1 MKKIFTL
8 FVAAVAAVTMS
19 AKTAESGY
27 CGANLTWFYN
37 PSDSSLTITGTG
49 PMTNYSQDNYAPW
62 YEYQDKITS
71 LKLESGMTTI
81 GDYAFYWLVKVKDVD
96 IPDGVT
102 SIGDYAFSGCAA
114 LDWLYIPYGVKT
126 IGQSAF
132 AACISLEGVYMR
144 YGLTS
149 IGVGAFGFCTEL
161 VEVAIPATVTTI
173 GDKAF
178 YYCSKLSA
186 IANFATNPQSINAD
200 VFDGV
205 DKTKCSLYV
214 PDYAEANYNKP
225 TWIEF
230 SKETFESSGDYE
242 GTSLHYSY
250 DFETGTMTITG
261 TGMLPDSETHFPFVY
276 DVKKQINKLVL
287 PSGLTGIG
295 TYNFAYFSA
304 LTFLKIP
311 YGVAILK
318 ESAFEECYALETVE
332 IPSSTAIIDDYVF
345 YYCYSLKTVYN
356 LATVPQSI
364 NATVFYGVDISKCT
378 LFVPKGCK
386 AAYEAAPV
394 WKDFIIKEMAAPEGI
409 DEVGIQPSAVSGQKV
424 LREGVLYLKYEG
436 RMYDVQGRE
445 VPEAR

>member
-1 MKKIFTL
+1 MRKLFTL
-8 FVAAVAAVTMS
+8 FLALAASVGTLF
-19 AKTAESGY
+19 AESGT
-27 CGANLTWFYN
+27 CGPDLTWFYN
-37 PSDSSLTITGTG
+37 PSDNSLTISGTG

-62 YEYQDKITS
+62 YEYNDKITS

-81 GDYAFYWLVKVKDVD
+81 GDYAFFFLSLVKDAT
-96 IPDGVT
+96 IPEGVT

-114 LDWLYIPYGVKT
+114 LNWLYIPYGVKT

-132 AACISLEGVYMR
+132 AFCISLEEVYMR

-161 VEVAIPATVTTI
+161 VDVAIPATVTTI

-200 VFDGV
+200 VFEGV

-214 PDYAEANYNKP
+214 PDYAIANYNKP

-230 SKETFESSGDYE
+230 YKETFKSSGDYE

-261 TGMLPDSETHFPFVY
+261 TGMLPDTEIYPPFVY
-276 DVKKQINKLVL
+276 RVEYQINKLVL

-295 TYNFAYFSA
+295 EYNFAYFSA

-311 YGVAILK
+311 YDVVILK
-318 ESAFEECYALETVE
+318 RAAFGGCYALETVE
-332 IPSSTAIIDDYVF
+332 IPSSTAIIEDFVF
-345 YYCYSLKTVYN
+345 ADCYSLKTVYN

-364 NATVFYGVDISKCT
+364 NANVFDDVDISKCT
-378 LFVPKGCK
+378 LYVPQGCK

-394 WKDFIIKEMAAPEGI
+394 WKVFIIKEMA
-409 DEVGIQPSAVSGQKV
+409 K
-424 LREGVLYLKYEG
+424 
-436 RMYDVQGRE
+436 
-445 VPEAR
+445 PEAIDQTINHKQQTTNNKLIKDGQLFIQHGNELFNAQGARVE

>member
-8 FVAAVAAVTMS
+8 FVAAVAAVTMY

-37 PSDSSLTITGTG
+37 PSDSSLTISGTG

-62 YEYQDKITS
+62 YEYYDKIKS
-71 LKLESGMTTI
+71 LNLESGMTTI
-81 GDYAFYWLVKVKDVD
+81 GDYAFFWLVKVKYID
-96 IPDGVT
+96 IPVGVT

-114 LDWLYIPYGVKT
+114 LNSPYIPYGVKT

-132 AACISLEGVYMR
+132 AFCISLEGVYMP
-144 YGLTS
+144 YGVTS
-149 IGVGAFGFCTEL
+149 IGDGAFGFCTEL
-161 VEVAIPATVTTI
+161 DDVAIPATVTTI

-205 DKTKCSLYV
+205 DKTNCSLYV

-230 SKETFESSGDYE
+230 SKETILSSWDFE
-242 GTSLHYSY
+242 GTSLRYSI
-250 DFETGTMTITG
+250 DFETGTMTFTG
-261 TGMLPDSETHFPFVY
+261 TGMLPDREIHPPFVY
-276 DVKKQINKLVL
+276 DFKNQINKLVL

-295 TYNFAYFSA
+295 EYNFAYHSA

-311 YGVAILK
+311 DGVAILK
-318 ESAFEECYALETVE
+318 EGAFWGCHALETVE
-332 IPSSTAIIDDYVF
+332 IPSSTAIIEDFVF
-345 YYCYSLKTVYN
+345 SYCYSLKTVYN

-364 NATVFYGVDISKCT
+364 NANVFDGVDISKCT
-378 LFVPKGCK
+378 LYVPQGCK

-394 WKDFIIKEMAAPEGI
+394 WKNFIIKEMARPEGI
-409 DEVGIQPSAVSGQKV
+409 DNINHKSETITHKLIKDGLLFIERNGKTYTATGAEVK
-424 LREGVLYLKYEG
+424 
-436 RMYDVQGRE
+436 
-445 VPEAR
+445 

>member
-37 PSDSSLTITGTG
+37 PSDSSLTISGTG
-49 PMTNYSQDNYAPW
+49 PMTNYSQDNHAPW
-62 YEYQDKITS
+62 YEYYDKIKS
-71 LKLESGMTTI
+71 LNLESGMTTI
-81 GDYAFYWLVKVKDVD
+81 GDYAFFWLSKVEYID
-96 IPDGVT
+96 IPYGVT
-102 SIGDYAFSGCAA
+102 SIGDYSFGGCAA
-114 LDWLYIPYGVKT
+114 LEWLYIPYGVKT

-132 AACISLEGVYMR
+132 AFCGSLLRVFMPYGV
-144 YGLTS
+144 TS
-149 IGVGAFGFCTEL
+149 IGGGAFGLCTEL
-161 VEVAIPATVTTI
+161 YDVTIPATVKTI
-173 GDKAF
+173 GDQAF
-178 YYCSKLSA
+178 YYCSALRY
-186 IANFATNPQSINAD
+186 ITNYATNPQSINAN

-205 DKTKCSLYV
+205 DKTNCSLYV
-214 PDYAEANYNKP
+214 PKYAQANYNKP

-230 SKETFESSGDYE
+230 SKETFESSGDFE
-242 GTSLHYSY
+242 GTSLHYSF

-261 TGMLPDSETHFPFVY
+261 TGLMPDYDLPAGGSEQN
-276 DVKKQINKLVL
+276 QINKLVL

-295 TYNFAYFSA
+295 TYNFVHFSA

-311 YGVAILK
+311 DGVAILK
-318 ESAFEECYALETVE
+318 EGAFYYCNVLETVE
-332 IPSSTAIIDDYVF
+332 IPSSTAIIEDYVF

-364 NATVFYGVDISKCT
+364 NANVFYGVDISKCT
-378 LFVPKGCK
+378 LYVPQGCK

-409 DEVGIQPSAVSGQKV
+409 DQTPSGSPSKGEKV
-424 LREGVLYLKYEG
+424 LRNGVLLIERNGKTYNA
-436 RMYDVQGRE
+436 QGME

>member
-1 MKKIFTL
+1 MSMKKILTL
-8 FVAAVAAVTMS
+8 FVAAIAAVTMF

-37 PSDSSLTITGTG
+37 PSDSSLTISGTG
-49 PMTNYSQDNYAPW
+49 PMTNYSQDNHAPW
-62 YEYQDKITS
+62 YEYYDKITS
-71 LKLESGMTTI
+71 LNLESGMTTI

-114 LDWLYIPYGVKT
+114 LNWLYIPYGVKT

-214 PDYAEANYNKP
+214 PDYAIANYNKP

-230 SKETFESSGDYE
+230 SKETFESSGDFE
-242 GTSLHYSY
+242 GTSLHYSF

-261 TGMLPDSETHFPFVY
+261 TGLMPDYDLPAGGSEQN
-276 DVKKQINKLVL
+276 QINKLVL

-295 TYNFAYFSA
+295 TYNFVHFSA

-311 YGVAILK
+311 DGVAILK

-378 LFVPKGCK
+378 LYVPQGCR

-394 WKDFIIKEMAAPEGI
+394 WKDFIIKEMARPEGI
-409 DEVGIQPSAVSGQKV
+409 DNINHKSETINHKFIKDGQIFIERNGKTYNASGTNC
-424 LREGVLYLKYEG
+424 L
-436 RMYDVQGRE
+436 
-445 VPEAR
+445 

>member
-1 MKKIFTL
+1 MRKLFTL
-8 FVAAVAAVTMS
+8 FVALAASVGTLF
-19 AKTAESGY
+19 AESGT
-27 CGANLTWFYN
+27 CGPDLTWFYN

-71 LKLESGMTTI
+71 LNLESGMTTI
-81 GDYAFYWLVKVKDVD
+81 GDYAFFWLVKVKYVD

-102 SIGDYAFSGCAA
+102 SIGDYSFGGCAA
-114 LDWLYIPYGVKT
+114 LNWLYIPYGVKT

-132 AACISLEGVYMR
+132 AFCISLEGVYMR
-144 YGLTS
+144 YGVTS
-149 IGVGAFGFCTEL
+149 IGVGAFGFCTKL

-173 GDKAF
+173 GDQAF
-178 YYCSKLSA
+178 YNCSALRN
-186 IANFATNPQSINAD
+186 IANFATNPQSINAN
-200 VFDGV
+200 VFEKV

-261 TGMLPDSETHFPFVY
+261 TGMLPDTEIYPEFVY
-276 DVKKQINKLVL
+276 SVEYQINKLVL

-295 TYNFAYFSA
+295 TYNFAYFTA

-311 YGVAILK
+311 DGVAILK

-332 IPSSTAIIDDYVF
+332 IPSSTAIIEDYVF
-345 YYCYSLKTVYN
+345 ADCYSLKTIYN

-364 NATVFYGVDISKCT
+364 NAKVFDGVHISKCT
-378 LFVPKGCK
+378 LYVPQGCK

-394 WKDFIIKEMAAPEGI
+394 WKDFIIKEMATT
-409 DEVGIQPSAVSGQKV
+409 EVIEQVQGDKGQGTKV
-424 LREGVLYLKYEG
+424 LRNGQLYL
-436 RMYDVQGRE
+436 MYNGTMYNVQGAE
-445 VPEAR
+445 VR

>member
-1 MKKIFTL
+1 MRKLFTL
-8 FVAAVAAVTMS
+8 FLALAASVGTLF
-19 AKTAESGY
+19 AESGT
-27 CGANLTWFYN
+27 CGPDLTWFYN
-37 PSDSSLTITGTG
+37 PTDSSLTITGTG

-62 YEYQDKITS
+62 YEYQDKIKS

-114 LDWLYIPYGVKT
+114 LDWLYIPNGVKT

-149 IGVGAFGFCTEL
+149 IGVGAFGFCTKL
-161 VEVAIPATVTTI
+161 VDVAIPATVTTI

-214 PDYAEANYNKP
+214 PDYAIANYNKP
-225 TWIEF
+225 IWIEF
-230 SKETFESSGDYE
+230 SKETFESSGDCE

-250 DFETGTMTITG
+250 NFETGTMTFTG
-261 TGMLPDSETHFPFVY
+261 TGLIPDGSFSDGVS
-276 DVKKQINKLVL
+276 VVNQIVQLSF

-295 TYNFAYFSA
+295 EYNFAYFSA

-311 YGVAILK
+311 YDVAILK
-318 ESAFEECYALETVE
+318 EGAFYYCNALETVE
-332 IPSSTAIIDDYVF
+332 IPSSTAIIKDFVF

-364 NATVFYGVDISKCT
+364 NANVFDGVDISKCT
-378 LFVPKGCK
+378 LYVPQGCK

-394 WKDFIIKEMAAPEGI
+394 WKVFIIKEMAKPEAIEQVQG
-409 DEVGIQPSAVSGQKV
+409 DKGQGTKV
-424 LREGVLYLKYEG
+424 LRNGQLYL
-436 RMYDVQGRE
+436 MYNGTMYNVQGAE
-445 VPEAR
+445 VR

>member
-37 PSDSSLTITGTG
+37 PSDSSLTISGTG
-49 PMTNYSQDNYAPW
+49 PMTNYSQDNHAPW
-62 YEYQDKITS
+62 YEYNDKIKS

-81 GDYAFYWLVKVKDVD
+81 GDYAFFFLSLVKEAT
-96 IPDGVT
+96 IPEGVT
-102 SIGDYAFSGCAA
+102 SIGDYSFGGCAA
-114 LDWLYIPYGVKT
+114 LNGLYIPYGVKT

-132 AACISLEGVYMR
+132 AFCISLEEVYMR
-144 YGLTS
+144 YGVTS

-161 VEVAIPATVTTI
+161 IEVAIPATVTTI

-200 VFDGV
+200 VFEGV

-214 PDYAEANYNKP
+214 PDYAIANYNKP

-230 SKETFESSGDYE
+230 YKETFKSSGDFE
-242 GTSLHYSY
+242 GTSLHYSI

-261 TGMLPDSETHFPFVY
+261 TGMLPDSEIHLPFVY
-276 DVKKQINKLVL
+276 DVIKNQINKLVL

-295 TYNFAYFSA
+295 EYNFAYFSA

-311 YGVAILK
+311 DGVAILK
-318 ESAFEECYALETVE
+318 RAAFGGCYALETVE
-332 IPSSTAIIDDYVF
+332 IPSSTAIIEDFVF
-345 YYCYSLKTVYN
+345 ADCYSLKTVYN
-356 LATVPQSI
+356 YATVPQSI
-364 NATVFYGVDISKCT
+364 NANVFDGVDISKCT
-378 LFVPKGCK
+378 LYVPKGSK

-394 WKDFIIKEMAAPEGI
+394 WKDFIIKEMARPEGI
-409 DEVGIQPSAVSGQKV
+409 DNINHKSETINHKFIKDGQLFILRNGKTYTTSGAEVK
-424 LREGVLYLKYEG
+424 
-436 RMYDVQGRE
+436 
-445 VPEAR
+445 

>member
-1 MKKIFTL
+1 MRKLFTL
-8 FVAAVAAVTMS
+8 FLALAASVGTLF
-19 AKTAESGY
+19 AESGT
-27 CGANLTWFYN
+27 CGPDLTWFYN

-62 YEYQDKITS
+62 YEYNDKIKS
-71 LKLESGMTTI
+71 LNLESGMTTI
-81 GDYAFYWLVKVKDVD
+81 GDYAFFMLGLVKEAN
-96 IPDGVT
+96 IPEGVT
-102 SIGDYAFSGCAA
+102 SIGDYSFEGCAA
-114 LDWLYIPYGVKT
+114 SKWLYIPYGVKT

-132 AACISLEGVYMR
+132 AFCGSLKEVYMP
-144 YGLTS
+144 YGVTS
-149 IGVGAFGFCTEL
+149 IGGGAFGFCTEL
-161 VEVAIPATVTTI
+161 YDVAIPATVTTI
-173 GDKAF
+173 GDQAF

-186 IANFATNPQSINAD
+186 IANFATNPQSINAN

-214 PDYAEANYNKP
+214 PDYAIANYNKP

-230 SKETFESSGDYE
+230 SKETFESSDDYE

-261 TGMLPDSETHFPFVY
+261 TGMLPDRTIYPPLVY
-276 DVKKQINKLVL
+276 RVEDQINKLVL

-295 TYNFAYFSA
+295 EYNFAYFSA

-311 YGVAILK
+311 DGVAILK
-318 ESAFEECYALETVE
+318 ESAFEGCYALETVE
-332 IPSSTAIIDDYVF
+332 IPSSTAIIEDYVF

-364 NATVFYGVDISKCT
+364 NATVFDGVDISKCT
-378 LFVPKGCK
+378 LYVPQGCK

-394 WKDFIIKEMAAPEGI
+394 WKDFIIKEMA
-409 DEVGIQPSAVSGQKV
+409 K
-424 LREGVLYLKYEG
+424 
-436 RMYDVQGRE
+436 
-445 VPEAR
+445 PEAIDQTINHKQQTTNNKLIKDGQLFILRDGKTYSITGQEVK

>member
-37 PSDSSLTITGTG
+37 PSDSSLTISGTG
-49 PMTNYSQDNYAPW
+49 PMTNYSENNHAPW
-62 YEYQDKITS
+62 YEYYDKITS
-71 LKLESGMTTI
+71 LNLESGMTTI
-81 GDYAFYWLVKVKDVD
+81 GDYAFFWLVKVKYVD

-102 SIGDYAFSGCAA
+102 SIGDYSFGGCAA

-132 AACISLEGVYMR
+132 AFCISLEGVYMR

-161 VEVAIPATVTTI
+161 VDVAIPATVTTI
-173 GDKAF
+173 GDQAF
-178 YYCSKLSA
+178 YNCSALRN
-186 IANFATNPQSINAD
+186 IANFATNPQSINAN
-200 VFDGV
+200 VFEKV

-230 SKETFESSGDYE
+230 SKETFTSSGDYE

-261 TGMLPDSETHFPFVY
+261 TGMLPDTEIYPEFVY
-276 DVKKQINKLVL
+276 SVEYQINKLVL

-311 YGVAILK
+311 DGVAILK
-318 ESAFEECYALETVE
+318 EGAFEECNALETVE
-332 IPSSTAIIDDYVF
+332 IPSSTAIIEDDVF
-345 YYCYSLKTVYN
+345 SYCYSLKTVYN

-364 NATVFYGVDISKCT
+364 NAKVFDGVDISKCT
-378 LFVPKGCK
+378 LYVPQGCK

-394 WKDFIIKEMAAPEGI
+394 WKDFIIKEMAAPGGI
-409 DEVGIQPSAVSGQKV
+409 DQTPSGSPSRGEKV
-424 LREGVLYLKYEG
+424 LRNGMLLIERNGKTYNA
-436 RMYDVQGRE
+436 QGME

>member
-27 CGANLTWFYN
+27 CGPDLTWFYN
-37 PSDSSLTITGTG
+37 PSDSSLTISGTG
-49 PMTNYSQDNYAPW
+49 PMTNYSQDNHAPW
-62 YEYQDKITS
+62 YEYYDKITS
-71 LKLESGMTTI
+71 LNLESGMTTV
-81 GDYAFYWLVKVKDVD
+81 GDYAFFWLSKVEEAN
-96 IPDGVT
+96 IPEGVT

-114 LDWLYIPYGVKT
+114 LEWLYIPYGVKT

-132 AACISLEGVYMR
+132 AFCISLFRVFMPYGV
-144 YGLTS
+144 TS
-149 IGVGAFGFCTEL
+149 IGGGAFGFCTEL
-161 VEVAIPATVTTI
+161 YYVAIPATVTTI
-173 GDKAF
+173 GDQAF
-178 YYCSKLSA
+178 YYCSDLRYLD
-186 IANFATNPQSINAD
+186 NFATNPQSINAN

-205 DKTKCSLYV
+205 DKTKCTLYV

-230 SKETFESSGDYE
+230 SKETFESSGDFE
-242 GTSLHYSY
+242 GTSLSYSI

-261 TGMLPDSETHFPFVY
+261 TGLMPDDSFY
-276 DVKKQINKLVL
+276 DGGSVQNQINKLVL

-295 TYNFAYFSA
+295 KYNFAYLSA

-311 YGVAILK
+311 DDVVILK
-318 ESAFEECYALETVE
+318 LAAFRGCNVLETVE
-332 IPSSTAIIDDYVF
+332 IPSSTAIIEDFVF
-345 YYCYSLKTVYN
+345 SCCYSLKTVYN

-364 NATVFYGVDISKCT
+364 NANVFDGVDISKCT
-378 LFVPKGCK
+378 LYVPQGCK

-394 WKDFIIKEMAAPEGI
+394 WKDFIIKEMAKPEGV
-409 DEVGIQPSAVSGQKV
+409 ETPSGSPSRGEKV
-424 LREGVLYLKYEG
+424 LRNGMLYLKYEG

>member
-37 PSDSSLTITGTG
+37 PSDSSLTISGTG
-49 PMTNYSQDNYAPW
+49 PMTNYSEDNHAPW
-62 YEYQDKITS
+62 YEYYDKITS
-71 LKLESGMTTI
+71 LNLESGMTTI
-81 GDYAFYWLVKVKDVD
+81 GDYAFFWLSKVEYID

-102 SIGDYAFSGCAA
+102 SIGDYSFGGCVASE
-114 LDWLYIPYGVKT
+114 WLYIPYGVKT

-132 AACISLEGVYMR
+132 AFCGSLKHVYMP
-144 YGLTS
+144 YGVTS
-149 IGVGAFGFCTEL
+149 IGGGAFGFCTEL
-161 VEVAIPATVTTI
+161 VDVAIPATVTTI
-173 GDKAF
+173 GDQAF
-178 YYCSKLSA
+178 YYCSALRN
-186 IANFATNPQSINAD
+186 IANFATNPQSINAN

-214 PDYAEANYNKP
+214 PEYAQANYKKP

-230 SKETFESSGDYE
+230 SKETITSNSSVG
-242 GTSLHYSY
+242 SFNFSF
-250 DFETGTMTITG
+250 DFEKGILTITG
-261 TGMLPDSETHFPFVY
+261 TGLLPAIEGYFTSP
-276 DVKKQINKLVL
+276 QIDAMMRGQIVQLSF

-295 TYNFAYFSA
+295 EYIFANFSA

-311 YGVAILK
+311 YDVAILK
-318 ESAFEECYALETVE
+318 EGAFYYCNALETVE
-332 IPSSTAIIDDYVF
+332 IPSSTAIIEDLVF

-364 NATVFYGVDISKCT
+364 NANVFKYVDISKCT
-378 LFVPKGCK
+378 LYVPQGCK

-394 WKDFIIKEMAAPEGI
+394 WKDFIIKEMAAPGGI
-409 DEVGIQPSAVSGQKV
+409 DQTPSGSPSRGEKV
-424 LREGVLYLKYEG
+424 LRNGMLLIERNGKTYNA
-436 RMYDVQGRE
+436 QGME